1 MAPGRGYRRWRHLL
15 FRQMDGKHTSCPEG
29 AFHGDIAAVG
39 LGDVFDDGKA
49 QAGAAQ
55 ITAAG
60 LIHPIKSFK

>member
-1 MAPGRGYRRWRHLL
+1 MHKSKHLL
-15 FRQMDGKHTSCPEG
+15 FRQMDGKYTPIPEV
-29 AFHGDIAAVG
+29 ALHRYMAAVG
-39 LGDVFDDGKA
+39 LGDVFDDGKP